1 MKKAILE
8 FWVGLFVLL
17 GFAALGILAFRVA
30 NGGDSFGAPSATYT
44 VYAQFDDIGSLKVQA
59 PIKSA
64 GVLVGRVSD
73 IQLDPQTFQAKVSMQ
88 IEQKYAYSVDANA
101 AILTSGL
108 LGEQYIGLTQGGE
121 EEKLKNGDTLSL
133 TTSAL
138 VLENLI
144 GKFVSNFMNK
154 DSQSTPA
161 EHNTKYS
168 AKGQPENARAH
179 PVLQSHTLP
188 RRLTIR

>member
-30 NGGDSFGAPSATYT
+30 NGGVSFGTPSATYT

-161 EHNTKYS
+161 EPNTK
-168 AKGQPENARAH
+168 
-179 PVLQSHTLP
+179 
-188 RRLTIR
+188 

>member
-1 MKKAILE
+1 MNKSILE

-17 GFAALGILAFRVA
+17 GFTALAVLSFRVA
-30 NGGDSFGAPSATYT
+30 SGSVGLGGGQAQTYT
-44 VYAQFDDIGSLKVQA
+44 VYAQFEDIGGLKPQA
-59 PIKSA
+59 PIKTA

-161 EHNTKYS
+161 EPNTK
-168 AKGQPENARAH
+168 
-179 PVLQSHTLP
+179 
-188 RRLTIR
+188 

>member
-108 LGEQYIGLTQGGE
+108 LGEQYISLTQGGE
-121 EEKLKNGDTLSL
+121 EEKLKNGDTLSM

-138 VLENLI
+138 VLEKLI

-161 EHNTKYS
+161 EPNTK
-168 AKGQPENARAH
+168 
-179 PVLQSHTLP
+179 
-188 RRLTIR
+188 

>member
-17 GFAALGILAFRVA
+17 GFATLVILAFRVA

-121 EEKLKNGDTLSL
+121 EEKLKNGDTLSM

-161 EHNTKYS
+161 EPNTK
-168 AKGQPENARAH
+168 
-179 PVLQSHTLP
+179 
-188 RRLTIR
+188 

>member
-8 FWVGLFVLL
+8 FWVGLFILL

-30 NGGDSFGAPSATYT
+30 NGGNSFGKPVATYT

-121 EEKLKNGDTLSL
+121 EEKLKIRHAVAFFKGKVNIHFKTQFSNDKIITL
-133 TTSAL
+133 
-138 VLENLI
+138 
-144 GKFVSNFMNK
+144 
-154 DSQSTPA
+154 
-161 EHNTKYS
+161 
-168 AKGQPENARAH
+168 
-179 PVLQSHTLP
+179 LQETYGEF
-188 RRLTIR
+188 

>member
-1 MKKAILE
+1 
-8 FWVGLFVLL
+8 
-17 GFAALGILAFRVA
+17 
-30 NGGDSFGAPSATYT
+30 
-44 VYAQFDDIGSLKVQA
+44 
-59 PIKSA
+59 
-64 GVLVGRVSD
+64 
-73 IQLDPQTFQAKVSMQ
+73 MQ

-161 EHNTKYS
+161 EPNTK
-168 AKGQPENARAH
+168 
-179 PVLQSHTLP
+179 
-188 RRLTIR
+188 

>member
-30 NGGDSFGAPSATYT
+30 SGGDSFGASSATYT

-121 EEKLKNGDTLSL
+121 EEKLKNGDTLSM

-161 EHNTKYS
+161 EPNTK
-168 AKGQPENARAH
+168 
-179 PVLQSHTLP
+179 
-188 RRLTIR
+188 

>member
-1 MKKAILE
+1 MKKSILE

-17 GFAALGILAFRVA
+17 GVAALGVLAFQA
-30 NGGDSFGAPSATYT
+30 AGGKSMGGGAQTYT
-44 VYAQFDDIGSLKVQA
+44 VYASFDDIGGLKPQA
-59 PIKSA
+59 PIKTA

-121 EEKLKNGDTLSL
+121 EEKLKNGDTLSM

-144 GKFVSNFMNK
+144 NKFVSNFMNK
-154 DSQSTPA
+154 DSQPA
-161 EHNTKYS
+161 PATSGAE
-168 AKGQPENARAH
+168 
-179 PVLQSHTLP
+179 
-188 RRLTIR
+188 

>member
-30 NGGDSFGAPSATYT
+30 SGGNSFGKPIATYT

-88 IEQKYAYSVDANA
+88 IEQKYAYSVDTNA

-121 EEKLKNGDTLSL
+121 EEKLKNGDTLSM

-144 GKFVSNFMNK
+144 NKFVSSFMNK
-154 DSQSTPA
+154 DSQSAPA
-161 EHNTKYS
+161 ASSTE
-168 AKGQPENARAH
+168 
-179 PVLQSHTLP
+179 
-188 RRLTIR
+188 

>member
-30 NGGDSFGAPSATYT
+30 NGGDSFGAPSGTYS
-44 VYAQFDDIGSLKVQA
+44 VYAEFDVICSLKVQA
-59 PIKSA
+59 QIKSA

-161 EHNTKYS
+161 EPNTK
-168 AKGQPENARAH
+168 
-179 PVLQSHTLP
+179 
-188 RRLTIR
+188 

>member
-30 NGGDSFGAPSATYT
+30 NGDNSFGKSVATYT

-161 EHNTKYS
+161 EPNTK
-168 AKGQPENARAH
+168 
-179 PVLQSHTLP
+179 
-188 RRLTIR
+188 

>member
-8 FWVGLFVLL
+8 FWVGLFILL

-30 NGGDSFGAPSATYT
+30 SGGNSFFGKPVATYT

-121 EEKLKNGDTLSL
+121 EEKLKNGDTLSM

-161 EHNTKYS
+161 EPNTK
-168 AKGQPENARAH
+168 
-179 PVLQSHTLP
+179 
-188 RRLTIR
+188 